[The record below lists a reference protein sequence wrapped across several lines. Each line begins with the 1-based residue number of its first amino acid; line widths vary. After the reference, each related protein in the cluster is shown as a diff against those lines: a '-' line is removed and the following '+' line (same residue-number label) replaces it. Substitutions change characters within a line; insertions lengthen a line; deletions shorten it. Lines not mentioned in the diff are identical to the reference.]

1 MIALINGSFSNIEE
15 ASLHVSDLSIQ
26 RGYAAFD
33 FLRTLH
39 SQPLFIDD
47 HLDRFFRSVDLLRL
61 KPGYSKQQVK
71 EFIFQL
77 IEENKMEV
85 SGIRMMMT
93 GGFSPGGYETA
104 TPNLVITQHVLT
116 APPTEDLKQ
125 GIDIIT
131 HEYQR
136 DLPQIKSTN
145 YLMGVW
151 LQQTIKEKGAT
162 DVLYHQNNTVTE
174 FPRSNIFMVNDKGE
188 LLTPQKNILEGI
200 TRKKLLHIAPSFMP
214 VIEKNITVDEIK
226 NAAELFMTSTT
237 KRILPISQV
246 DDTMIADGKAGPL
259 TIALHNAFLTFEKES
274 IK

>member
-39 SQPLFIDD
+39 SKPLFIDD

-93 GGFSPGGYETA
+93 GGFSPRIRNCHTKSCHHTTCINSSANRRFET
-104 TPNLVITQHVLT
+104 
-116 APPTEDLKQ
+116 
-125 GIDIIT
+125 
-131 HEYQR
+131 R
-136 DLPQIKSTN
+136 D
-145 YLMGVW
+145 
-151 LQQTIKEKGAT
+151 
-162 DVLYHQNNTVTE
+162 
-174 FPRSNIFMVNDKGE
+174 
-188 LLTPQKNILEGI
+188 
-200 TRKKLLHIAPSFMP
+200 
-214 VIEKNITVDEIK
+214 
-226 NAAELFMTSTT
+226 
-237 KRILPISQV
+237 
-246 DDTMIADGKAGPL
+246 
-259 TIALHNAFLTFEKES
+259 
-274 IK
+274 

>member
-1 MIALINGSFSNIEE
+1 
-15 ASLHVSDLSIQ
+15 
-26 RGYAAFD
+26 
-33 FLRTLH
+33 
-39 SQPLFIDD
+39 
-47 HLDRFFRSVDLLRL
+47 
-61 KPGYSKQQVK
+61 
-71 EFIFQL
+71 
-77 IEENKMEV
+77 
-85 SGIRMMMT
+85 
-93 GGFSPGGYETA
+93 
-104 TPNLVITQHVLT
+104 
-116 APPTEDLKQ
+116 
-125 GIDIIT
+125 
-131 HEYQR
+131 
-136 DLPQIKSTN
+136 
-145 YLMGVW
+145 
-151 LQQTIKEKGAT
+151 
-162 DVLYHQNNTVTE
+162 YHQNNTVTE